1 MNQEKTT
8 LSATLNSWQDAVSA
22 DPDGIPNADDELPL
36 RSELFSAAQM
46 AAHGKHLAAR
56 HRLSTRGGPDRLLD
70 RLADN
75 DDVIAATC
83 AELTAAIKAGR
94 QVTPASEWL
103 LDNFYLIEEHIRTA
117 RRHLPKNYSK
127 ELPRLAD
134 QDAEGNPRV
143 YQIALEI
150 ISHGDG
156 RVDPESLARFVD
168 SYQEIAPLKLG
179 ELWAIPIML
188 RIALIENLRRVA
200 ARVYDNRQQRDRAN
214 TWADQMGE
222 TAEKNPSDLILLV
235 ADMARSPQPMSSGFV
250 AELARR
256 LQGQSSALT
265 LALQWVTTRL
275 ADDGLTIE
283 QQIQAEI
290 GQQAADQVSISNS
303 IGSLRFLGTMDWRE
317 FVETMS
323 AVEQTLRCD
332 PGDTYGK
339 MDFATRDNYRHVV
352 EQLAKRCDFTE
363 VQVAEQALALA
374 QANREPAR
382 GGLDLRTRHIGY
394 YLVGT
399 GLPALEDKLAVRKAF
414 GSKLRN
420 VGRTAPLTA
429 YLGGIAAFTALFT
442 ASVVVHAWH
451 NGLEGGLLVL
461 LGLMAAIGSSQLALA
476 LVNFM
481 ATQLAVPHPLPRMD
495 FKEGIPDDARTM
507 VVVPS
512 MLFTNDNVATLCEAL
527 EVRYLANRDPALRFC
542 LLTDF
547 ADAPNETMPEDAE
560 LLALARAAI
569 AQLNAKY
576 RDTAG
581 PGPVVVPLPDADDA
595 DDGMADAVAPVA
607 PFLLLHRPRVWSDS
621 EGAWIGVE
629 RKRGKLADLNAFLRG
644 GARDKFLVVEGDVHG
659 LQAIRYV
666 ITLDTD
672 TLLPRDSA
680 RQFVATMA
688 HPLNHPQLDPAGRRV
703 VEGYGILQPRVSASL
718 PSETASR
725 YERLC
730 GGEPG
735 IDPYTR
741 TVSDVY
747 QDVFYEGSFVGKGIY
762 DVDTFER
769 LLGSRL
775 PDNQVLSHDLLEGC
789 YLRAGLLSDAQ
800 LYETYPSRYSDD
812 VSRRHRWIRGDW
824 QLAGWLRTRVPTQDG
839 KREPNPLSSL
849 SRWKLFDN
857 LRRSVVAPVLTAL
870 LLLCW
875 ARLPTPWFWSAAVL
889 SVIFLPTFVSAL
901 VGLIEKPHDVRW
913 RQHMAGGLSSLKI
926 MFGHAVLQAAFLPY
940 EAWFSFD
947 AIVRTGW
954 RMLVSRRHLLEWRPS
969 SLARSST
976 DMETN
981 WQRMWF
987 SPVLAVGAAVMLSF
1001 ANPGAL
1007 FAAAPLLLL
1016 WFMAPVIAW
1025 WISLPMEPL
1034 GAELSDTD
1042 SLFLH
1047 TLARKTW
1054 RFFEDFVVAGD
1065 NWLPPDNMQE
1075 HPVLVVAHRTSP
1087 TNMGMSLLA
1096 NLTAWDF
1103 GFASLGQVLA
1113 RTAATFD
1120 TMDRMERHHG
1130 HFYNWYDT
1138 VSLAPL
1144 LPMYVSAVDSGNF
1157 AGHLL
1162 TLAPGL
1168 SALADQPIAG
1178 PRTLDGIGVT
1188 LQVVADYAGDAT
1200 AADAAAGAAAA
1211 DAGAVSAVAVVAAI
1225 AAMRSHLAEARR
1237 EAHTLPGLAHA
1248 LSVLCFDADAIL
1260 AAAAEPQ
1267 LRGWAE
1273 KLVFQCHDARDELF
1287 ELAPWMKAVQE
1298 YVVDSSLTRIPT
1310 LRELAGFTLAASASS
1325 DLAPSE
1331 RARQH
1336 TLMQLVGEGSAE
1348 ARRRLERIADLAAR
1362 ARQFA
1367 DMDFSFLYNTTTNLL
1382 AIGYN
1387 VSDRRLDASCY
1398 DLLASEIRLASFVG
1412 IAQGQFPQEHWFA
1425 LGRQLCVVGG
1435 QQLLLSWSGSMFE
1448 YLMPLLVMPT
1458 YRDTLLDQTYHAIIK
1473 AQIDYSRQRGVP
1485 WGISESGYNTVDANL
1500 NYQYR
1505 AFGVPGT
1512 GMKRG
1517 LADDLVIAPYAT
1529 MLGLMV
1535 DPGAACENLN
1545 RMAALGFM
1553 GKYGF
1558 YEAIDYTA
1566 SRLPRGQD
1574 FAVIRSFMAHHQGM
1588 GFLALSY
1595 LLHDRPMQRRFESD
1609 PLFQATMLVLQERVP
1624 KAGAFQSHTADLAAM
1639 RAPQAPASMPM
1650 RVIGTASTAQ
1660 PEVQLLSNGRYHVM
1674 VTAAGGSYSRWKD
1687 LAVTRWREDATADNW
1702 GNFCYVRDVDSGAF
1716 WSTTFQPTLAVPA
1729 KYEVI
1734 FSEGRAEFRRHDRGI
1749 DLYTE
1754 IVVSPEDDI
1763 ELRRTRITN
1772 QSQVARTIEF
1782 TSYAEVVMAPSAA
1795 DAAHPAFSKLF
1806 VQTEILRAENA
1817 ILCTRRPRTKDE
1829 QMPWLL
1835 NLMTVHDGAHDGL
1848 PSDVSFE
1855 TSRADFIGR
1864 ANSTVAP
1871 RALLEPAALAGGE
1884 GSVLDPIVAIRYK
1897 LTLQPD
1903 QVVTLDVV
1911 TGMTDT
1917 REAALHLID
1926 KYQDRHLADRVFEL
1940 AWTHSQVVLRQLNA
1954 TEADAQLYSRLASSI
1969 IYPNAA
1975 LRADA
1980 AILIRNQRGQSGLWA
1995 YAISG
2000 DLPIV
2005 LMQIKDPENIDLAR
2019 QMVQAH
2025 AYWRLKGLVVDLV
2038 IWYEDTS
2045 GYRQA
2050 LHEQIMGLIAS
2061 SIDAQSIDRPGGI
2074 FVRLL
2079 DQISPE
2085 DRVLMQSVAR
2095 AILSDARGSLADQIK
2110 RAMPLSPKLP
2120 MGVFEPRSEPYAPVV
2135 LSASTP
2141 AAVAANVPALILDN
2155 GTGGFSADGR
2165 EYVIRTDG
2173 ANRTPAPWVNVL
2185 ANPSFGSVVSESG
2198 QAYTWSENAH
2208 EFRLT
2213 PWDNDPV
2220 SDRGG
2225 EAFYVRDEATGK
2237 FWSPTALPVRANG
2250 QYTTRHGFG
2259 YSVFEHAEEAIHSE
2273 LTTFV
2278 ALDAPIKYSVIK
2290 LRNDS
2295 SVPRK
2300 LSVTGYVEWVLGDL
2314 RSKSSMHVITELD
2327 AQSGALFARNAY
2339 NTEFAGRVGFFQ
2351 VEAQNKTY
2359 TSDRHEFVGRNR
2371 NLAHPAAMNRAR
2383 LSGKVGAGL
2392 DPCAAIQV
2400 VIELQPG
2407 QERQLVF
2414 MLGVGGRR
2422 NADASGM
2429 VQRYKGGEAAQA
2441 AFDMVRDHWDATLG
2455 AVRIET
2461 PDPSLDVLAN
2471 GWLMYQTIACR
2482 MWARS
2487 GYYQSGGA
2495 FGFRD
2500 QLQDAMAMIHTQPQ
2514 ILREHLLLCAAHQ
2527 FVEGDVQHWW
2537 HPPSDRGVRTHCSD
2551 DYLWLPLA
2559 THRYVMGTGDASVLA
2574 EQAPFLE
2581 GRMLTQEEESYYD
2594 MPGHSRQSADLYE
2607 HCVRAIRRGLRFGQH
2622 GLPLIGTCDWN
2633 DGMDRVGNEGRGE
2646 SVWLAWFLYDVL
2658 TKFAEVAE
2666 LHHDPEFAVICRD
2679 EAKRLA
2685 ANVEAKAW
2693 DGKWY
2698 RRAYFDDGTP
2708 LGSST
2713 NDECQIDS
2721 ISQSWGVL
2729 SGAADPARTASAMA
2743 AVDARL
2749 VRRDFGLVQ
2758 LLDPPFDKGVLN
2770 PGYIRGYVPGVRE
2783 NGGQYTHAAI
2793 WTAMAFAKMGDS
2805 EKAWE
2810 LLRMI
2815 NPVNHSATPGASA
2828 LYKVEPY
2835 VVAADVYAVSPH
2847 IGRGGWSW
2855 YTGSSGWMYRLIVES
2870 LLGLRLEADT
2880 LHIEPCIPADWAEF
2894 KLQYRYRDTV
2904 YHITVALVEHAGRPN
2919 RIILDGCELQNGAIP
2934 LRDDQQPHSVMV
2946 QIPRPVKLEVK

>member
-1 MNQEKTT
+1 LNQEKTILSDT
-8 LSATLNSWQDAVSA
+8 LYSWQNAIRANLEGSTGA
-22 DPDGIPNADDELPL
+22 DEELPL

-46 AAHGKHLAAR
+46 AAHGRHLAAR
-56 HRLSTRGGPDRLLD
+56 HQLSKRGGPDRLLA
-70 RLADN
+70 RLAEN
-75 DDVIAATC
+75 DDVIAGTC

-94 QVTPASEWL
+94 QITPASEWL
-103 LDNFYLIEEHIRTA
+103 LDNFYLIEEQIRTA
-117 RRHLPKNYSK
+117 RRHLPKDYSK
-127 ELPRLAD
+127 QLPRLANEEAD
-134 QDAEGNPRV
+134 GNPRV

-156 RVDPESLARFVD
+156 RVDPESLTRFVD
-168 SYQEIAPLKLG
+168 AYQELAPLKLG

-200 ARVYDNRQQRDRAN
+200 ARVYENRTQRDRAN
-214 TWADQMGE
+214 TWADQMSE
-222 TAEKNPSDLILLV
+222 TAETNPSDLILLV
-235 ADMARSPQPMSSGFV
+235 ADMARSGQPMNSGFV
-250 AELARR
+250 AELSRR

-275 ADDGLTIE
+275 ADIGLTIE
-283 QQIQAEI
+283 QQIQSEI
-290 GQQAADQVSISNS
+290 QQQAADQVTISNS

-323 AVEQTLRCD
+323 AVEQVLRCD
-332 PGDTYGK
+332 PADTYGK
-339 MDFATRDNYRHVV
+339 MDFATRDNYRHVI
-352 EQLAKRCDFTE
+352 EQLAKRCSHTE
-363 VQVAEQALALA
+363 VQVAEATLALA
-374 QANREPAR
+374 QENREPSR
-382 GGLDLRTRHIGY
+382 GGLDTRTRHIGY
-394 YLVGT
+394 YLVGS
-399 GLPALEDKLAVRKAF
+399 GLATLERRLAVRYPA
-414 GSKLRN
+414 GSVLRKL
-420 VGRTAPLTA
+420 GRRAPLAT
-429 YLGGIAAFTALFT
+429 YLGAIVAFALLFT
-442 ASVVVHAWH
+442 SSVALHAWH
-451 NGLEGGLLVL
+451 GGVEGPLLVL
-461 LGLMAAIGSSQLALA
+461 LATMAAIGASQLGLA

-481 ATQLAVPHPLPRMD
+481 ATQLTRPHPLPRMD
-495 FKEGIPDDARTM
+495 FKEGIPDDARAL

-512 MLFTNDNVATLCEAL
+512 LLYSADNVATLCEAL
-527 EVRYLANRDPALRFC
+527 EVRYLANRDPGLRFC

-547 ADAPNETMPEDAE
+547 ADADSERMPNDV
-560 LLALARAAI
+560 ALVDQARACII
-569 AQLNAKY
+569 ALNLKY
-576 RDTAG
+576 RATAA
-581 PGPVVVPLPDADDA
+581 PGPLGVPMLDGEADLA
-595 DDGMADAVAPVA
+595 APVE
-607 PFLLLHRPRVWSDS
+607 PFLMLHRPRLWS
-621 EGAWIGVE
+621 EGERAWIGVE
-629 RKRGKLADLNAFLRG
+629 RKRGKLADLNSFLRG
-644 GARDKFLVVEGDVHG
+644 GARDKFSVVVGDTCG
-659 LQAIRYV
+659 LQNIRYV

-672 TLLPRDSA
+672 TQLPRDSA
-680 RQFVATMA
+680 RQFIATMA
-688 HPLNHPQLDPAGRRV
+688 HPLNQPQLDAAGRRV
-703 VEGYGILQPRVSASL
+703 IEGYGILQPRVSAAL
-718 PSETASR
+718 PSENASR

-747 QDVFYEGSFVGKGIY
+747 QDVFFEGSFIGKGIY

-769 LLGSRL
+769 LLGNRL
-775 PDNQVLSHDLLEGC
+775 PDNQILSHDLLEGC

-800 LYETYPSRYSDD
+800 LYETYPARYSDD

-824 QLAGWLRTRVPTQDG
+824 QLAGWLRLKVPAANG
-839 KREPNPLSSL
+839 KREPNPLSAL

-875 ARLPTPWFWSAAVL
+875 ALLPSPWFWNAAVL
-889 SVIFLPTFVSAL
+889 SVIFLPTIVSAL
-901 VGLIEKPHDVRW
+901 IGLIEKPHDMRW
-913 RQHMAGGLSSLKI
+913 RQHLTTGLSSLKV
-926 MFGHAVLQAAFLPY
+926 MFGHAALQTAFLPY
-940 EAWFSFD
+940 EAWFSVD
-947 AIVRTGW
+947 AILRTGW
-954 RMLVSRRHLLEWRPS
+954 RMLVSRRNLLEWRPS
-969 SLARSST
+969 SLASSST
-976 DMETN
+976 NLANN
-981 WQRMWF
+981 WRRMWF
-987 SPVLAVGAAVMLSF
+987 SPALAIGAALMLS
-1001 ANPGAL
+1001 ALNPAAL

-1016 WFMAPVIAW
+1016 WCMAPAIAW
-1025 WISLPMEPL
+1025 WISLPVARPT
-1034 GAELSDTD
+1034 AELSALQT
-1042 SLFLH
+1042 SFLQ

-1054 RFFEDFVVAGD
+1054 SFFEDFVGAED

-1075 HPVLVVAHRTSP
+1075 HPAWVIAHRTSP

-1096 NLTAWDF
+1096 NLSAWDF

-1113 RTAATFD
+1113 RTSASFA

-1138 VSLAPL
+1138 LTLMPL
-1144 LPMYVSAVDSGNF
+1144 QPMYVSSVDSGNL

-1168 SALADQPIAG
+1168 SALADQPIVSAQA
-1178 PRTLDGIGVT
+1178 LDGIAIT
-1188 LQVVADYAGDAT
+1188 LEVVSEYRGDAP
-1200 AADAAAGAAAA
+1200 ARLADAIQAMQALLAVRMREARTLPGMNDTLALLCAAA
-1211 DAGAVSAVAVVAAI
+1211 DAIVAAQ
-1225 AAMRSHLAEARR
+1225 AS
-1237 EAHTLPGLAHA
+1237 
-1248 LSVLCFDADAIL
+1248 
-1260 AAAAEPQ
+1260 AAEPQ
-1267 LRGWAE
+1267 LQMQAWAA
-1273 KLVFQCHDARDELF
+1273 KLAAQCHHARDELL
-1287 ELAPWMKAVQE
+1287 ELAPWLKVAQQH
-1298 YVVDSSLTRIPT
+1298 VVDSSLTRIPT
-1310 LRELAGFTLAASASS
+1310 LRELAVFTLTGSPDS
-1325 DLAPSE
+1325 DLAPNE
-1331 RARQH
+1331 RERQQ
-1336 TLMQLVGEGSAE
+1336 TLALLVAEGSA
-1348 ARRRLERIADLAAR
+1348 AAQRRLDQIALLAAQ

-1367 DMDFSFLYNTTTNLL
+1367 LMDFSFLYNSTTNLL

-1387 VSDRRLDASCY
+1387 VSERRLDASCY
-1398 DLLASEIRLASFVG
+1398 DLLASEVRLCSFVG

-1425 LGRQLCVVGG
+1425 LGRQLCIVGG
-1435 QQLLLSWSGSMFE
+1435 EQLLLSWSGSMFE

-1458 YRDTLLDQTYHAIIK
+1458 YQDTLLDQTYRAIIN

-1517 LADDLVIAPYAT
+1517 LADDLVVAPYAT

-1535 DPGAACENLN
+1535 DAEASCENLQ
-1545 RMAALGFM
+1545 RMAGLGFM

-1558 YEAIDYTA
+1558 YEAIDYTT

-1595 LLHDRPMQRRFESD
+1595 ALHNRPMQRRFESD

-1624 KAGAFQSHTADLAAM
+1624 KSGAFHSNTAELAAM
-1639 RAPQAPASMPM
+1639 RAPGAEVSMPM
-1650 RVIGTASTAQ
+1650 RIISQTSTAQ

-1674 VTAAGGSYSRWKD
+1674 VTSAGGSYSRWKD

-1702 GNFCYVRDVDSGAF
+1702 GNFCYVRDVDSGQF
-1716 WSTTFQPTLAVPA
+1716 WSTTFQPTLVEPK

-1734 FSEGRAEFRRHDRGI
+1734 FSEGRAEFRRHDRGL

-1763 ELRRTRITN
+1763 EMRRTRITN
-1772 QSQVARTIEF
+1772 QSNVRRTIEF
-1782 TSYAEVVMAPSAA
+1782 TSYAEVVMAPAAA

-1806 VQTEILRAENA
+1806 VQTEILRNENA

-1829 QMPWLL
+1829 HMPWLL
-1835 NLMTVHDGAHDGL
+1835 HLMTVHDGVLLDA
-1848 PSDVSFE
+1848 SFE
-1855 TSRADFIGR
+1855 TSRSEFIGR
-1864 ANSTVAP
+1864 TNSTVAP
-1871 RALLEPAALAGGE
+1871 RALLEPDPLHGSE
-1884 GSVLDPIVAIRYK
+1884 GSVLDPIVAIRYRV
-1897 LTLQPD
+1897 TLEPD
-1903 QVVTLDVV
+1903 QVITLDVV
-1911 TGMTDT
+1911 TGMTET
-1917 REAALHLID
+1917 REAALHLVD

-1954 TEADAQLYSRLASSI
+1954 SESDAQLYSRLASSI

-1980 AILIRNQRGQSGLWA
+1980 SILIRNHRGQSGLWA

-2005 LMQIKDPENIDLAR
+2005 LMQIKDPASIDLAR

-2050 LHEQIMGLIAS
+2050 LHDQIMGLIAS
-2061 SIDAQSIDRPGGI
+2061 GIDAQAIDRPGGI

-2079 DQISPE
+2079 DQISSE

-2095 AILSDARGSLADQIK
+2095 AIVSDARGSLADQVK
-2110 RAMPLSPKLP
+2110 RAAPVMSKFPA
-2120 MGVFEPRSEPYAPVV
+2120 GVFEARTEPHQLMAG
-2135 LSASTP
+2135 LDQG
-2141 AAVAANVPALILDN
+2141 ANAPALVLDN
-2155 GTGGFSADGR
+2155 GIGGFSADGR
-2165 EYVIRTDG
+2165 EYVIRTNG
-2173 ANRTPAPWVNVL
+2173 ASRTPAPWANVL

-2220 SDRGG
+2220 SDSGG
-2225 EAFYVRDEATGK
+2225 EAFYIRDEQSGK
-2237 FWSPTALPVRANG
+2237 FWSPCALPVRASG
-2250 QYTTRHGFG
+2250 EYLTRHGFG
-2259 YSVFEHAEEAIHSE
+2259 YSVFEHAEEAIHAE

-2295 SVPRK
+2295 SMPRR

-2314 RSKSSMHVITELD
+2314 RSKQSMHVVTELD
-2327 AQSGALFARNAY
+2327 PLSGALFARNAY
-2339 NTEFAGRVGFFQ
+2339 NTEFTGRVGFFQ
-2351 VEAQNKTY
+2351 VEAQNRTM
-2359 TSDRHEFVGRNR
+2359 TTDRNEFIGRNR
-2371 NLAHPAAMNRAR
+2371 NLANPAAMSRAR

-2400 VIELQPG
+2400 MFELQPG
-2407 QERQLVF
+2407 QERELVF

-2429 VQRYKGGEAAQA
+2429 VQRYNGSHAAAA
-2441 AFDMVRDHWDATLG
+2441 AFDLVREHWNNTLG

-2461 PDPSLDVLAN
+2461 PDPMLDVIAN

-2500 QLQDAMAMIHTQPQ
+2500 QLQDAMAMIHTQPN

-2559 THRYVMGTGDASVLA
+2559 THRYVIGTGDRSVLT
-2574 EQAPFLE
+2574 EPAPFLE
-2581 GRMLTQEEESYYD
+2581 GRMLAPDEESYYD
-2594 MPGHSRQSADLYE
+2594 MPGHSHQNADLYE
-2607 HCVRAIRRGLRFGQH
+2607 HCVRAIKRGLRFGEH

-2633 DGMDRVGNEGRGE
+2633 DGMDRVGNEGKGE

-2658 TKFAEVAE
+2658 IKFAEVAV
-2666 LHHDPEFAVICRD
+2666 LHEDHGFADSCRI
-2679 EAKRLA
+2679 EAKQLA
-2685 ANVEAKAW
+2685 ANVEQHAW
-2693 DGKWY
+2693 DGRWY

-2708 LGSST
+2708 LGSSS

-2729 SGAADPARTASAMA
+2729 SGAADPLRTASAMQ
-2743 AVDARL
+2743 AVDERL
-2749 VRRDFGLVQ
+2749 VKRDFGLVQ

-2793 WTAMAFAKMGDS
+2793 WTAMAFAKMGDG

-2815 NPVNHSATPGASA
+2815 NPVRHAMTPEASA

-2870 LLGLRLEADT
+2870 LLGLGLAGDQLT
-2880 LHIEPCIPADWAEF
+2880 IAPHLPLDWNDFRIA
-2894 KLQYRYRDTV
+2894 YRYRTSN
-2904 YHITVALVEHAGRPN
+2904 YAITVMPGDTAALT
-2919 RIILDGCELQNGAIP
+2919 LDGRALDANVITLVDDGREHVVEL
-2934 LRDDQQPHSVMV
+2934 RVV
-2946 QIPRPVKLEVK
+2946 RPRQVL

>member
-1 MNQEKTT
+1 LNQEKTILSET
-8 LSATLNSWQDAVSA
+8 LYSWQNAIRNNLEGSAV
-22 DPDGIPNADDELPL
+22 PEDELPL

-56 HRLSTRGGPDRLLD
+56 HQLSKRGGPDRLLA
-70 RLADN
+70 RLTEN
-75 DDVIAATC
+75 DEIIAGTC
-83 AELTAAIKAGR
+83 HELTAAIKAGR
-94 QVTPASEWL
+94 QITPASEWL
-103 LDNFYLIEEHIRTA
+103 LDNFYLIEEQIRTA
-117 RRHLPKNYSK
+117 RRHLPKDYSK
-127 ELPRLAD
+127 QLPRLANEE
-134 QDAEGNPRV
+134 AEGNPRV

-150 ISHGDG
+150 IAHGDG

-168 SYQEIAPLKLG
+168 AYQDIAPLKLG

-188 RIALIENLRRVA
+188 RLALIENLRRVA
-200 ARVYDNRQQRDRAN
+200 VRVFENRTQRDRAN
-214 TWADQMGE
+214 TWADQMSE

-235 ADMARSPQPMSSGFV
+235 ADMARSGQPMTSGFV

-275 ADDGLTIE
+275 AEVGLTIE
-283 QQIQAEI
+283 QQIQTEI
-290 GQQAADQVSISNS
+290 QQQAADQVTISNS
-303 IGSLRFLGTMDWRE
+303 IGSLRFLGTMDWQE

-332 PGDTYGK
+332 PADTYGK
-339 MDFATRDNYRHVV
+339 MDFATRDNYRHVI
-352 EQLAKRCDFTE
+352 EKLAKRCAHTE
-363 VQVAEQALALA
+363 MEVAEQALALA
-374 QANREPAR
+374 TEHRAPSH
-382 GGLDLRTRHIGY
+382 GGLDPRTRHVGY
-394 YLVGT
+394 YLVGA
-399 GLPALEDKLAVRKAF
+399 GLGALEQRLQVRNPPGAMLARIA
-414 GSKLRN
+414 R
-420 VGRTAPLTA
+420 RAPLAT
-429 YLGGIAAFTALFT
+429 YLGGIAIFTALFT
-442 ASVVVHAWH
+442 GAGVHQAWAH
-451 NGLEGGLLVL
+451 GLDGWQLVL
-461 LGLMAAIGSSQLALA
+461 LGVLAAIGTSQLALA

-481 ATQLAVPHPLPRMD
+481 ATQLTQPHPLPRMD
-495 FKEGIPDDARTM
+495 FTEGIPEDAHTL
-507 VVVPS
+507 VAVPS
-512 MLFTNDNVATLCEAL
+512 LIYSAASVAALCEAL
-527 EVRYLANRDPALRFC
+527 EVRYLANRDPGLRFC

-547 ADAPNETMPEDAE
+547 ADAPAQVMPEDAE
-560 LLALARAAI
+560 LLSHAHAAI
-569 AQLNAKY
+569 TLLNAKY
-576 RDTAG
+576 RAEQG
-581 PGPVVVPLPDADDA
+581 PAPVVPPLL
-595 DDGMADAVAPVA
+595 DGVAERAAPIE
-607 PFLLLHRPRVWSDS
+607 PFLLLHRPRMWS
-621 EGAWIGVE
+621 EGERAWIGFE
-629 RKRGKLADLNAFLRG
+629 RKRGKLSDLNAFLRG
-644 GARDKFLVVEGDVHG
+644 GGQDRFSLVVGDTSG
-659 LQAIRYV
+659 LQNIRYV

-672 TLLPRDSA
+672 TMLPRDAA
-680 RQFVATMA
+680 RRFIATMA
-688 HPLNHPQLDPAGRRV
+688 HPLNQPRLDAAGRRV
-703 VEGYGILQPRVSASL
+703 VEGYGILQPRVAAAL
-718 PSETASR
+718 PTENASR
-725 YERLC
+725 YETLC

-747 QDVFYEGSFVGKGIY
+747 QDVFYEGSFIGKGIY
-762 DVDTFER
+762 DVDTFET
-769 LLGSRL
+769 LLGNRL
-775 PDNQVLSHDLLEGC
+775 PDNQILSHDLLEGC

-800 LYETYPSRYSDD
+800 LYENYPARYSDD

-824 QLAGWLRTRVPTQDG
+824 QLAGWLRPSVPAAG
-839 KREPNPLSSL
+839 GRRERNPLSAL

-857 LRRSVVAPVLTAL
+857 LRRSVVAPVLTGLLLMCWAL
-870 LLLCW
+870 L
-875 ARLPTPWFWSAAVL
+875 PSPWFWSAAVL
-889 SVIFLPTFVSAL
+889 TVIFLPTFVSAL
-901 VGLIEKPHDVRW
+901 VGLVEKPHDMRW
-913 RQHMAGGLSSLKI
+913 GQHMAGGLTSLKL
-926 MFGHAVLQAAFLPY
+926 MFGHSALSLVFLPY
-940 EAWFSFD
+940 EAWFSLD

-954 RMLVSRRHLLEWRPS
+954 RMLVTRRKLLEWRPS

-976 DMETN
+976 NMDTN
-981 WQRMWF
+981 WKRMWF
-987 SPVLAVGAAVMLSF
+987 SPALAVGAAVMLSF
-1001 ANPGAL
+1001 VNPQAL
-1007 FAAAPLLLL
+1007 FAAAPILLL
-1016 WFMAPVIAW
+1016 WFMAPVVAW
-1025 WISLPMEPL
+1025 WISLPVER
-1034 GAELSDTD
+1034 ASARLSAPQT
-1042 SLFLH
+1042 LFLH

-1054 RFFEDFVVAGD
+1054 AFFEDFVGIED

-1075 HPVLVVAHRTSP
+1075 HPAWVVAHRTSP
-1087 TNMGMSLLA
+1087 TNIGMSLLA
-1096 NLTAWDF
+1096 NLTALDF
-1103 GFASLGQVLA
+1103 GFASLDQLLA
-1113 RTAATFD
+1113 RTGSAFD
-1120 TMDRMERHHG
+1120 TMSRMERYHG

-1138 VSLAPL
+1138 LTLAPL
-1144 LPMYVSAVDSGNF
+1144 QPMYVSTVDSGNL

-1168 SALADQPIAG
+1168 AALVDAPIAG
-1178 PRTLDGIGVT
+1178 GQTLDGIAVT
-1188 LQVVADYAGDAT
+1188 LEVVAEH
-1200 AADAAAGAAAA
+1200 AGAAAPEVQ
-1211 DAGAVSAVAVVAAI
+1211 DAI
-1225 AAMRSHLAEARR
+1225 AAMRAELAGQQRASD
-1237 EAHTLPGLAHA
+1237 TLPGMNDA
-1248 LSVLCFDADAIL
+1248 LKRLCAAADAIVAAL
-1260 AAAAEPQ
+1260 APAGDRQ
-1267 LRGWAE
+1267 LQGWAE
-1273 KLVFQCHDARDELF
+1273 KLALQCCRAYDQLL
-1287 ELAPWMKAVQE
+1287 ELAPWMKAAQE

-1310 LRELAGFTLAASASS
+1310 LRELAGFSLAGSPDS
-1325 DLAPSE
+1325 DLAPNE
-1331 RARQH
+1331 RARQQ
-1336 TLMQLVGEGSAE
+1336 TLSRMVEQGSA
-1348 ARRRLERIADLAAR
+1348 AATARIARIAELAAQAR
-1362 ARQFA
+1362 AFA
-1367 DMDFSFLYNTTTNLL
+1367 DMDFSFLYNSTTDLL

-1387 VSDRRLDASCY
+1387 VTDRRLDASCY
-1398 DLLASEIRLASFVG
+1398 DLLASEVRLCSFVG

-1435 QQLLLSWSGSMFE
+1435 EQLLLSWSGSMFE

-1458 YRDTLLDQTYHAIIK
+1458 YQNTLLDQTYRAIIS

-1529 MLGLMV
+1529 MMGLMV
-1535 DPGAACENLN
+1535 NPEAACENLQ
-1545 RMAALGFM
+1545 RMAGLGFM
-1553 GKYGF
+1553 GQYGF
-1558 YEAIDYTA
+1558 YEAIDYTTA
-1566 SRLPRGQD
+1566 RLPRGQE
-1574 FAVIRSFMAHHQGM
+1574 FAVVRSFMAHHQGM

-1595 LLHDRPMQRRFESD
+1595 LLHGRPMQRRFESD

-1624 KAGAFQSHTADLAAM
+1624 KSGAFHSNTAELAAM
-1639 RAPQAPASMPM
+1639 RAPAPEVSMPM
-1650 RVIGTASTAQ
+1650 RIITTASTAQ

-1674 VTAAGGSYSRWKD
+1674 ITSAGGSYSRWKD

-1716 WSTTFQPTLAVPA
+1716 WSTTFQPTLVEPR

-1734 FSEGRAEFRRHDRGI
+1734 FSEGRAEFRRHDRGL

-1754 IVVSPEDDI
+1754 MVVSPEDDI

-1772 QSQVARTIEF
+1772 KSNVRRTIEF
-1782 TSYAEVVMAPSAA
+1782 TSYAEVVMAPAAA
-1795 DAAHPAFSKLF
+1795 DNAHPAFSKLF
-1806 VQTEILRAENA
+1806 VQTEILRNENA
-1817 ILCTRRPRTKDE
+1817 ILCTRRPRSKGE
-1829 QMPWLL
+1829 QMPWML
-1835 NLMTVHDGAHDGL
+1835 NLMTVHDGVLLDA
-1848 PSDVSFE
+1848 SFE
-1855 TSRADFIGR
+1855 TSRAEFIGR
-1864 ANSTVAP
+1864 ANTAVAP
-1871 RALLEPAALAGGE
+1871 RALLQPEPLGGGE
-1884 GSVLDPIVAIRYK
+1884 GSVLDPVVAIRHK
-1897 LTLQPD
+1897 VTLDPD

-1954 TEADAQLYSRLASSI
+1954 SESDAQLYSRLAASI

-1980 AILIRNQRGQSGLWA
+1980 SILIRNHRGQSGLWA

-2005 LMQIKDPENIDLAR
+2005 LMQIKDPANIELAR

-2038 IWYEDTS
+2038 IWYEDNS

-2050 LHEQIMGLIAS
+2050 LHDQIMGLIAS
-2061 SIDAQSIDRPGGI
+2061 GIDAQAIDRPGGI

-2079 DQISPE
+2079 DQIAPE

-2095 AILSDARGSLADQIK
+2095 AIVSDARGTLADQIK
-2110 RAMPLSPKLP
+2110 RVAPVQPKLP
-2120 MGVFEPRSEPYAPVV
+2120 LGVFEPRAEPYQLLQLSDAAAP
-2135 LSASTP
+2135 
-2141 AAVAANVPALILDN
+2141 PALILDN
-2155 GTGGFSADGR
+2155 GIGGFTPDGR

-2173 ANRTPAPWVNVL
+2173 TARTPAPWVNVL

-2213 PWDNDPV
+2213 PWENDPV

-2225 EAFYVRDEATGK
+2225 EAFYIRDEATGRY
-2237 FWSPTALPVRANG
+2237 WSPTALPLRTKG
-2250 QYTTRHGFG
+2250 EFITRHGFG
-2259 YSVFEHAEEAIHSE
+2259 YSVFEHAEEGIRSE

-2295 SVPRK
+2295 TLPRK

-2314 RSKSSMHVITELD
+2314 RAKQSMHVVTELD
-2327 AQSGALFARNAY
+2327 PVSGALFARNAY
-2339 NTEFAGRVGFFQ
+2339 NTEFTGRVGFFQ
-2351 VEAQNKTY
+2351 VEAQNKTM
-2359 TSDRHEFVGRNR
+2359 TTDRNEFIGRNR
-2371 NLAHPAAMNRAR
+2371 NLGNPVAMARAR

-2400 VIELQPG
+2400 AIELQPG
-2407 QERQLVF
+2407 QERELVF

-2429 VQRYKGGEAAQA
+2429 VQRYNGSEAAAA

-2455 AVRIET
+2455 AVRVET
-2461 PDPSLDVLAN
+2461 PEPMLDVIAN

-2559 THRYVMGTGDASVLA
+2559 THRYVSATGDASVLS
-2574 EQAPFLE
+2574 EPAPFLE
-2581 GRMLTQEEESYYD
+2581 GRMLAPEEESYYD
-2594 MPGHSRQSADLYE
+2594 MPGHSHQSADLYE
-2607 HCVRAIRRGLRFGQH
+2607 HCVRAIKRGLRFGTH

-2633 DGMDRVGNEGRGE
+2633 DGMDRVGNEGKGE

-2658 TKFAEVAE
+2658 VKFADIAL
-2666 LHHDPEFAVICRD
+2666 LHNDQPFADTCRN
-2679 EAKRLA
+2679 EAKQLA
-2685 ANVEAKAW
+2685 ANVELNGW
-2693 DGKWY
+2693 DGRWY

-2708 LGSST
+2708 LGSAS

-2729 SGAADPARTASAMA
+2729 SGAADPQRSASAMQ
-2743 AVDARL
+2743 AVDQRL

-2793 WTAMAFAKMGDS
+2793 WTAMAFAKMGDGA
-2805 EKAWE
+2805 KAWE

-2815 NPVNHSATPGASA
+2815 NPVQHSASPAGSA

-2870 LLGLRLEADT
+2870 LLGLSLAGDKLTVAPHLPPEWDS
-2880 LHIEPCIPADWAEF
+2880 F
-2894 KLQYRYRDTV
+2894 KMNYRYRGAS
-2904 YHITVALVEHAGRPN
+2904 YAITVAWGDTASFSVDGRELEGNVIPLADDGREHAVALRLVRP
-2919 RIILDGCELQNGAIP
+2919 
-2934 LRDDQQPHSVMV
+2934 RDV
-2946 QIPRPVKLEVK
+2946 L

>member
-1 MNQEKTT
+1 LNQEKTILSDT
-8 LSATLNSWQDAVSA
+8 LYSWQNAIRNNL
-22 DPDGIPNADDELPL
+22 DGEPVTDDELPL

-56 HRLSTRGGPDRLLD
+56 HQLSKRGGPDRLLA
-70 RLADN
+70 RLTEN
-75 DDVIAATC
+75 AAIISGTC

-94 QVTPASEWL
+94 QITPASEWM
-103 LDNFYLIEEHIRTA
+103 LDNFYLIEEQIRTA
-117 RRHLPKNYSK
+117 RRHLPKDYSK
-127 ELPRLAD
+127 ELPRLANEE
-134 QDAEGNPRV
+134 AEGNPRV

-156 RVDPESLARFVD
+156 RVDPESLSRFVD
-168 SYQEIAPLKLG
+168 AYQDVAPLKLG

-188 RIALIENLRRVA
+188 RLALIENLRRVA
-200 ARVYDNRQQRDRAN
+200 ARVYENRMQRDRAN
-214 TWADQMGE
+214 TWADQMSE

-235 ADMARSPQPMSSGFV
+235 ADMARSRQPMNSGFV

-275 ADDGLTIE
+275 ADVGLTIE

-290 GQQAADQVSISNS
+290 QQQAADQVTISNS

-332 PGDTYGK
+332 PADTYGK
-339 MDFATRDNYRHVV
+339 MDFATRDNYRHII
-352 EQLAKRCDFTE
+352 EQLAKRCSYTE
-363 VQVAEQALALA
+363 VQVAEQALELA

-382 GGLDLRTRHIGY
+382 GGLDMRTRHIGY
-394 YLVGT
+394 YLVGS
-399 GLPALEDKLAVRKAF
+399 GLPALEKKLAVRYPAAEMLGKI
-414 GSKLRN
+414 
-420 VGRTAPLTA
+420 GRGAPLAT
-429 YLGGIAAFTALFT
+429 YLGAIALFTALFT
-442 ASVVVHAWH
+442 ASVVLHAWEG
-451 NGLEGGLLVL
+451 GLEGGLLVL
-461 LGLMAAIGSSQLALA
+461 LGVMAAIGSSQLALA

-481 ATQLAVPHPLPRMD
+481 ATQLTKPHPLPRMD

-512 MLFTNDNVATLCEAL
+512 MLFTADNVGSLCEAL
-527 EVRYLANRDPALRFC
+527 EVRYLANRDPGLRFC

-560 LLALARAAI
+560 LLSLARAAI
-569 AQLNAKY
+569 RQLNAKY
-576 RDTAG
+576 RDPEG
-581 PGPVVVPLPDADDA
+581 PGPVGLPMLDGVPDIEPPAE
-595 DDGMADAVAPVA
+595 
-607 PFLLLHRPRVWSDS
+607 PFLLLHRPRVWS
-621 EGAWIGVE
+621 EGERAWIGYE

-644 GARDKFLVVEGDVHG
+644 GARDKFSVVEGELNG
-659 LQAIRYV
+659 LLNIRYV

-672 TLLPRDSA
+672 TQLPRDSA

-688 HPLNHPQLDPAGRRV
+688 HPLNQPQLDAAGRRV

-718 PSETASR
+718 PSENASR

-747 QDVFYEGSFVGKGIY
+747 QDVFYEGSFIGKGIY

-769 LLGSRL
+769 LLGHRL

-824 QLAGWLRTRVPTQDG
+824 QLAGWLRPKVPAAG
-839 KREPNPLSSL
+839 AKRESNPLSALSL
-849 SRWKLFDN
+849 WKLFDN

-875 ARLPTPWFWSAAVL
+875 ARLPSPWFWSAAIL

-901 VGLIEKPHDVRW
+901 VGLIEKPHDMRW
-913 RQHMAGGLSSLKI
+913 RQHMASGLSSLKI
-926 MFGHAVLQAAFLPY
+926 MFGHAVLQATFLPY
-940 EAWFSFD
+940 EAWFSLD

-954 RMLVSRRHLLEWRPS
+954 RMLVTRRNLLEWRPS

-976 DMETN
+976 NMETN

-987 SPVLAVGAAVMLSF
+987 SPALAVGAALMLSF
-1001 ANPGAL
+1001 YNPGAL
-1007 FAAAPLLLL
+1007 FAAAPVLLL

-1025 WISLPMEPL
+1025 WISLPMARET
-1034 GAELSDTD
+1034 AELSPIQ

-1054 RFFEDFVVAGD
+1054 GFFEDFVGAED

-1075 HPVLVVAHRTSP
+1075 HPAWVVAHRTSP

-1096 NLTAWDF
+1096 NLTAHDF
-1103 GFASLGQVLA
+1103 GFATLRQVLE
-1113 RTAATFD
+1113 RTGATFA

-1138 VSLAPL
+1138 ISLVPL
-1144 LPMYVSAVDSGNF
+1144 HPMYVSSVDSGNL

-1178 PRTLDGIGVT
+1178 ARTLDGIGVT
-1188 LQVVADYAGDAT
+1188 LQVVAEH
-1200 AADAAAGAAAA
+1200 AADAAPAVRDAIGAMQ
-1211 DAGAVSAVAVVAAI
+1211 DQLGE
-1225 AAMRSHLAEARR
+1225 RLR

-1248 LSVLCFDADAIL
+1248 LDMLCDGADAIL
-1260 AAAAEPQ
+1260 AALALAPAGEPHLQ
-1267 LRGWAE
+1267 GWAG
-1273 KLVFQCHDARDELF
+1273 KLAAHSRGARDELL
-1287 ELAPWMKAVQE
+1287 ELAPWMKSAQE

-1310 LRELAGFTLAASASS
+1310 LRELAGFGMTASPSS
-1325 DLAPSE
+1325 DLAPNE
-1331 RARQH
+1331 RSRQH
-1336 TLMQLVGEGSAE
+1336 ALTQLVAEGSAA
-1348 ARRRLERIADLAAR
+1348 ARRRLDQIADLVTR

-1398 DLLASEIRLASFVG
+1398 DLLASEVRLASFVG

-1435 QQLLLSWSGSMFE
+1435 EQLLLSWSGSMFE
-1448 YLMPLLVMPT
+1448 YLMPLLVMPS
-1458 YRDTLLDQTYHAIIK
+1458 YQNTLLDQTYRAIIN
-1473 AQIDYSRQRGVP
+1473 AQVDYARQRGVP

-1517 LADDLVIAPYAT
+1517 LADDLVVAPYAT

-1535 DPGAACENLN
+1535 DAEASCENLQ
-1545 RMAALGFM
+1545 RMHGMGFM

-1558 YEAIDYTA
+1558 YEAIDYTTA
-1566 SRLPRGQD
+1566 RLPRGQD

-1624 KAGAFQSHTADLAAM
+1624 KAGAFHSHTADLAAM
-1639 RAPQAPASMPM
+1639 RAPVSEVSMPM
-1650 RVIGTASTAQ
+1650 RIITTASTAQ

-1674 VTAAGGSYSRWKD
+1674 ITSAGGSYSRWKD
-1687 LAVTRWREDATADNW
+1687 LSVTRWREDATADNW

-1716 WSTTFQPTLAVPA
+1716 WSTTFQPTLVEPK

-1734 FSEGRAEFRRHDRGI
+1734 FSEGRAEFRRNDRGL

-1763 ELRRTRITN
+1763 EMRRTRITN
-1772 QSQVARTIEF
+1772 KSNVRRTIEF
-1782 TSYAEVVMAPSAA
+1782 TSYAEVVMAPAAA

-1806 VQTEILRAENA
+1806 VQTEILRNENA

-1829 QMPWLL
+1829 HMPWLL
-1835 NLMTVHDGAHDGL
+1835 NLMTVHDGVLLDA
-1848 PSDVSFE
+1848 SFE

-1871 RALLEPAALAGGE
+1871 RALLEPQPLAGGE
-1884 GSVLDPIVAIRYK
+1884 GSVLDPVVAIRYK
-1897 LTLQPD
+1897 LTLEPD
-1903 QVVTLDVV
+1903 QVVVLDVV
-1911 TGMTDT
+1911 TGMTET

-1954 TEADAQLYSRLASSI
+1954 TESDAQLYSRLASSI

-1980 AILIRNQRGQSGLWA
+1980 SILIRNHRGQSGLWA

-2005 LMQIKDPENIDLAR
+2005 LMQIKDPANIELAR

-2038 IWYEDTS
+2038 IWYEDNS

-2050 LHEQIMGLIAS
+2050 LHDQIMGLIAS
-2061 SIDAQSIDRPGGI
+2061 GIDAQAIDRPGGI

-2110 RAMPLSPKLP
+2110 RAAPVVPKLP
-2120 MGVFEPRSEPYAPVV
+2120 LGVFEARAEPYTLLDQAGAP
-2135 LSASTP
+2135 P
-2141 AAVAANVPALILDN
+2141 APALILDN
-2155 GTGGFSADGR
+2155 GIGGFSADGR

-2173 ANRTPAPWVNVL
+2173 GSRTPAPWANVL

-2213 PWDNDPV
+2213 PWHNDPV
-2220 SDRGG
+2220 SDAGG
-2225 EAFYVRDEATGK
+2225 EAFYIRDEATGR

-2250 QYTTRHGFG
+2250 EYTTRHGFG
-2259 YSVFEHAEEAIHSE
+2259 YSVFEHTEEAIHSA

-2278 ALDAPIKYSVIK
+2278 ALDAPIKYSVVR

-2295 SVPRK
+2295 STPRR

-2314 RSKSSMHVITELD
+2314 RSKSSMHVVTELD
-2327 AQSGALFARNAY
+2327 PLSGALFARNAY
-2339 NTEFAGRVGFFQ
+2339 NTEFTGRVGFFQ
-2351 VEAQNKTY
+2351 VEAQNKTI
-2359 TSDRHEFVGRNR
+2359 TADRNEFVGRNR
-2371 NLAHPAAMNRAR
+2371 NLANPAAMNRAR
-2383 LSGKVGAGL
+2383 LSGKIGAGL

-2407 QERQLVF
+2407 QERELVF

-2429 VQRYKGGEAAQA
+2429 VQRYNGSSAAQA

-2461 PDPSLDVLAN
+2461 PDPTLDVIAN

-2559 THRYVMGTGDASVLA
+2559 THRYVVGTGDRSVLT
-2574 EQAPFLE
+2574 EPAPFLE

-2594 MPGHSRQSADLYE
+2594 MPGHSHQNADLYE
-2607 HCVRAIRRGLRFGQH
+2607 HCVRAIKRGLRFGVH

-2633 DGMDRVGNEGRGE
+2633 DGMDRVGNEGKGE
-2646 SVWLAWFLYDVL
+2646 SVWLAWFLFDVL
-2658 TKFAEVAE
+2658 TKFAEVAV
-2666 LHHDPEFAVICRD
+2666 LHDDQAFADTCRN
-2679 EAKRLA
+2679 EARQLA
-2685 ANVEAKAW
+2685 HNVEVNAW

-2729 SGAADPARTASAMA
+2729 SGAADPARTASAMHE
-2743 AVDARL
+2743 VDQRL

-2793 WTAMAFAKMGDS
+2793 WTAMAFARMGDS
-2805 EKAWE
+2805 AKAWE

-2815 NPVNHSATPGASA
+2815 NPVHHSASPEGSA

-2870 LLGLRLEADT
+2870 LLGLGLAGDQLT
-2880 LHIEPCIPADWAEF
+2880 IAPHLPAEWNSF
-2894 KLQYRYRDTV
+2894 KLHYRYRTAN
-2904 YHITVALVEHAGRPN
+2904 YAITVMPGETAALT
-2919 RIILDGCELQNGAIP
+2919 LDGQALEGNAITLADDGRDHVVELRV
-2934 LRDDQQPHSVMV
+2934 L
-2946 QIPRPVKLEVK
+2946 RPVPMAVAG

>member
-1 MNQEKTT
+1 M
-8 LSATLNSWQDAVSA
+8 AT
-22 DPDGIPNADDELPL
+22 
-36 RSELFSAAQM
+36 
-46 AAHGKHLAAR
+46 HGRHLAAR
-56 HRLSTRGGPDRLLD
+56 HQLSKKGGADRLLA
-70 RLADN
+70 RLTENAE
-75 DDVIAATC
+75 VIAGTC
-83 AELTAAIKAGR
+83 GELTAAIKASR
-94 QVTPASEWL
+94 QITPASEWL
-103 LDNFYLIEEHIRTA
+103 LDNFYLIEEQIRTA
-117 RRHLPKNYSK
+117 RRHLPKDYSK
-127 ELPRLAD
+127 ELPRLANEEV
-134 QDAEGNPRV
+134 EGNPRV

-156 RVDPESLARFVD
+156 RVDPESLSRFVD
-168 SYQEIAPLKLG
+168 AYQEVAPLKLG

-188 RIALIENLRRVA
+188 RLALIENLRRVA
-200 ARVYDNRQQRDRAN
+200 ARVYDNRTQRDRAN
-214 TWADQMGE
+214 TWADQMSE

-235 ADMARSPQPMSSGFV
+235 ADMARSRQPMTSGFV

-275 ADDGLTIE
+275 ADVGLTIE

-290 GQQAADQVSISNS
+290 QQQAADQVTISNS

-323 AVEQTLRCD
+323 AVEQTLRAD
-332 PGDTYGK
+332 PADTYGK
-339 MDFATRDNYRHVV
+339 MDFATRDNYRHVI
-352 EQLAKRCDFTE
+352 EQLAKRCDHTE
-363 VQVAEQALALA
+363 VQVATQALELA
-374 QANREPAR
+374 QENREPSK
-382 GGLDLRTRHIGY
+382 GGLDMRTRHIGY
-394 YLVGT
+394 YLVGN
-399 GLPALEDKLAVRKAF
+399 GLPALEKRLAVRSSPAEAF
-414 GSKLRN
+414 ARI
-420 VGRTAPLTA
+420 GRAAPLA
-429 YLGGIAAFTALFT
+429 SYLGAIFVFTALFT
-442 ASVVVHAWH
+442 ATVTLHAYR
-451 NGLEGGLLVL
+451 NGLEGGLLIL
-461 LGLMAAIGSSQLALA
+461 LGVLAAIGASQLALA

-481 ATQLAVPHPLPRMD
+481 ATQLTKPHPLPRMD
-495 FKEGIPDDARTM
+495 FKEGIPDDARTI
-507 VVVPS
+507 VAVPS
-512 MLFTNDNVATLCEAL
+512 LLYSPDNVAALVEAL
-527 EVRYLANRDPALRFC
+527 EVRYLANRDPGLRFC

-547 ADAPNETMPEDAE
+547 ADAPSETMPDDAE
-560 LLALARAAI
+560 LLALATRLI
-569 AQLNAKY
+569 QQLNLKY
-576 RDTAG
+576 QDPEG
-581 PGPVVVPLPDADDA
+581 PGPVGIPMLDGVPDVDA
-595 DDGMADAVAPVA
+595 AVE
-607 PFLLLHRPRVWSDS
+607 PFLLLHRPRKWN
-621 EGAWIGVE
+621 ECERAWIGFE
-629 RKRGKLADLNAFLRG
+629 RKRGKLSDLNAFLRG
-644 GARDKFLVVEGDVHG
+644 GARDKFSLVVGDTCG
-659 LQAIRYV
+659 LENVRYV
-666 ITLDTD
+666 ITLDSD
-672 TLLPRDSA
+672 TQLPRDSA
-680 RQFVATMA
+680 RQFIATMA
-688 HPLNHPQLDPAGRRV
+688 HPLNQPRLNADGTRV
-703 VEGYGILQPRVSASL
+703 IEGYGILQPRVTASL
-718 PSETASR
+718 PSEEASR
-725 YERLC
+725 YEHLC

-747 QDVFYEGSFVGKGIY
+747 QDVFYEGSFIGKGIY
-762 DVDTFER
+762 DVDIFER
-769 LLGSRL
+769 LLGNRL
-775 PDNQVLSHDLLEGC
+775 PDNQILSHDLLEGC

-800 LYETYPSRYSDD
+800 LYENYPARYSDD

-824 QLAGWLRTRVPTQDG
+824 QLAGFLLPRVPAHGG
-839 KREPNPLSSL
+839 KREPNPLSAL

-870 LLLCW
+870 LLVTW
-875 ARLPTPWFWSAAVL
+875 ALLPSPWFWSAAIL
-889 SVIFLPTFVSAL
+889 AVIFLPTFVNAL
-901 VGLIEKPHDVRW
+901 FGLIEKPHDMRW
-913 RQHMAGGLSSLKI
+913 GQHMASGTSSLKL
-926 MFGHAVLQAAFLPY
+926 MFGHALLQAAFLPY
-940 EAWFSFD
+940 EAWFSLD

-954 RMLVSRRHLLEWRPS
+954 RMLVSRRNLLEWRPS

-976 DMETN
+976 NMETN
-981 WQRMWF
+981 WRRMWF
-987 SPVLAVGAAVMLSF
+987 SPALAVGAAVMLSF
-1001 ANPGAL
+1001 LNPVAL
-1007 FAAAPLLLL
+1007 FAAAPVLLL

-1025 WISLPMEPL
+1025 WISLPIEREA
-1034 GAELSDTD
+1034 AELSAQQ
-1042 SLFLH
+1042 SAFLRA
-1047 TLARKTW
+1047 LARRTW
-1054 RFFEDFVVAGD
+1054 GFFEDFVGAED

-1075 HPVLVVAHRTSP
+1075 HPTWVVAHRTSP

-1103 GFASLGQVLA
+1103 GFATLDQVLS
-1113 RTAATFD
+1113 RTSSAFA
-1120 TMDRMERHHG
+1120 TMDRMERYHG

-1138 VSLAPL
+1138 ISLAPL
-1144 LPMYVSAVDSGNF
+1144 QPMYVSSVDSGNL

-1168 SALADQPIAG
+1168 AALADHPIVS
-1178 PRTLDGIGVT
+1178 PRTLDGISIT
-1188 LQVVADYAGDAT
+1188 LHLVQEYAGDA
-1200 AADAAAGAAAA
+1200 GP
-1211 DAGAVSAVAVVAAI
+1211 AV
-1225 AAMRSHLAEARR
+1225 
-1237 EAHTLPGLAHA
+1237 
-1248 LSVLCFDADAIL
+1248 ADAIL
-1260 AAAAEPQ
+1260 AMRGLLAEAERDANTLPGLTHGTAGLCRAADAIVAALAPDAEPHLQ
-1267 LRGWAE
+1267 SWAE
-1273 KLVFQCHDARDELF
+1273 KLATQCRNAHAELL
-1287 ELAPWMKAVQE
+1287 ELAPWMRAAQE

-1310 LRELAGFTLAASASS
+1310 LRELAVFSMSGGS
-1325 DLAPSE
+1325 DLAPAE

-1336 TLMQLVGEGSAE
+1336 TLTQLVAEGA
-1348 ARRRLERIADLAAR
+1348 AAAQRRLIQIDELAAR
-1362 ARQFA
+1362 ARAFA
-1367 DMDFSFLYNTTTNLL
+1367 DMDFSFLYNSTTNLL

-1387 VSDRRLDASCY
+1387 VTDRRLDASCY
-1398 DLLASEIRLASFVG
+1398 DLLASEVRLASFVG

-1425 LGRQLCVVGG
+1425 LGRQLCIVGG
-1435 QQLLLSWSGSMFE
+1435 EQLLLSWSGSMFE

-1458 YRDTLLDQTYHAIIK
+1458 YENTLLDQTYRAIIN
-1473 AQIDYSRQRGVP
+1473 AQIDYSKQRGVP

-1529 MLGLMV
+1529 MMGLMV
-1535 DPGAACENLN
+1535 NAEASCENLQ
-1545 RMAALGFM
+1545 RMAGLGFM

-1558 YEAIDYTA
+1558 YEAIDYTQT
-1566 SRLPRGQD
+1566 RLPRGQD
-1574 FAVIRSFMAHHQGM
+1574 YAVVRSFMAHHQGM
-1588 GFLALSY
+1588 GFLSLSY

-1624 KAGAFQSHTADLAAM
+1624 KTGAFHSHTADLAAM
-1639 RAPQAPASMPM
+1639 RAPVTEVSMPM
-1650 RVIGTASTAQ
+1650 RIISQTNTPQ

-1674 VTAAGGSYSRWKD
+1674 VTSAGGSYSRWKD
-1687 LAVTRWREDATADNW
+1687 LAVTRWREDATEDDW

-1716 WSTTFQPTLAVPA
+1716 WSTTFQPTLVEPK

-1734 FSEGRAEFRRHDRGI
+1734 FSEGRAEFRRSDKGI

-1754 IVVSPEDDI
+1754 MVVSPEDDI

-1772 QSQVARTIEF
+1772 KSQTRRTIEF
-1782 TSYAEVVMAPSAA
+1782 TSYAEVVMAPAAA
-1795 DAAHPAFSKLF
+1795 DNAHPAFSKLF
-1806 VQTEILRAENA
+1806 VQTEILRNENA
-1817 ILCTRRPRTKDE
+1817 ILCTRRPRAKDE
-1829 QMPWLL
+1829 HMPWLL
-1835 NLMTVHDGAHDGL
+1835 NLMTVHDGVLLDA
-1848 PSDVSFE
+1848 SFE
-1855 TSRADFIGR
+1855 TSRPDFIGR

-1871 RALLEPAALAGGE
+1871 RAMLDAEPLRGGE

-1897 LTLQPD
+1897 VTLEPD

-1911 TGMTDT
+1911 TGMTET
-1917 REAALHLID
+1917 REQAMHLID

-1954 TEADAQLYSRLASSI
+1954 SESDAQLYSRLASTI
-1969 IYPNAA
+1969 IYPHAG

-1980 AILIRNQRGQSGLWA
+1980 STLIRNHRGQSGLWA

-2005 LMQIKDPENIDLAR
+2005 LMQIKDPANIDLAR

-2038 IWYEDTS
+2038 IWYEDQS

-2050 LHEQIMGLIAS
+2050 LHDQIMGLIAS
-2061 SIDAQSIDRPGGI
+2061 GIDAQAIDRPGGI

-2079 DQISPE
+2079 DQISNE

-2110 RAMPLSPKLP
+2110 RAAPTFPKLP
-2120 MGVFEPRSEPYAPVV
+2120 LAVFEPRAESYQQLA
-2135 LSASTP
+2135 AP
-2141 AAVAANVPALILDN
+2141 AAPKLELVLEN
-2155 GTGGFSADGR
+2155 GIGGFTKDGR
-2165 EYVIRTDG
+2165 EYVIRTDSTH
-2173 ANRTPAPWVNVL
+2173 RTPAPWVNVL
-2185 ANPSFGSVVSESG
+2185 ANQTFGSVVSESG

-2220 SDRGG
+2220 ADSGG
-2225 EAFYVRDEATGK
+2225 EAFYIRDEHTGR
-2237 FWSPTALPVRANG
+2237 FWSPTALPVRSNG
-2250 QYTTRHGFG
+2250 HFTTRHGFG
-2259 YSVFEHAEEAIHSE
+2259 YSVFEHDEESIHSE

-2278 ALDAPIKYSVIK
+2278 ALDAPIKYSVVK

-2295 SVPRK
+2295 TTPRK

-2314 RSKSSMHVITELD
+2314 RPKQSMHVVTELD
-2327 AQSGALFARNAY
+2327 PLSGALFARNAY
-2339 NTEFAGRVGFFQ
+2339 NTEFTGRVGFFQ
-2351 VEAQNKTY
+2351 VEAQNRSVTC
-2359 TSDRHEFVGRNR
+2359 DRNEFIGRNR
-2371 NLAHPAAMNRAR
+2371 NLGNPAAMMRSR

-2400 VIELQPG
+2400 AIELQPG
-2407 QERQLVF
+2407 QERELVF

-2429 VQRYKGGEAAQA
+2429 VQRYNGSTAAAA
-2441 AFDMVRDHWDATLG
+2441 AFDMVRDHWNATLG

-2461 PDPSLDVLAN
+2461 PEPMLDVIAN

-2559 THRYVMGTGDASVLA
+2559 AHRYVIGTGDTGVLS
-2574 EQAPFLE
+2574 EPAPFLE
-2581 GRMLTQEEESYYD
+2581 GRMLAPEEESYYD
-2594 MPGHSRQSADLYE
+2594 MPGHSHQNADLYE
-2607 HCVRAIRRGLRFGQH
+2607 HCVRAIKRGLRFGEH

-2633 DGMDRVGNEGRGE
+2633 DGMDRVGNEGKGE

-2658 TKFAEVAE
+2658 VKFAEVAE
-2666 LHHDPEFAVICRD
+2666 LHDDQAFADTCRN
-2679 EAKRLA
+2679 EAKQLA
-2685 ANVEAKAW
+2685 HNVETNAW

-2708 LGSST
+2708 LGSHS

-2729 SGAADPARTASAMA
+2729 SGAADPERTASAMEQ
-2743 AVDARL
+2743 VDQRL
-2749 VRRDFGLVQ
+2749 VRRDFGLIQ

-2793 WTAMAFAKMGDS
+2793 WTAMAFAKMGQGD
-2805 EKAWE
+2805 KAWE

-2815 NPVNHSATPGASA
+2815 NPVQHGGTPEGAA

-2870 LLGLRLEADT
+2870 LLGLSLASDKLTVTPHLPSGWDT
-2880 LHIEPCIPADWAEF
+2880 F
-2894 KLQYRYRDTV
+2894 KLHYRYRTSN
-2904 YHITVALVEHAGRPN
+2904 YEITVVAGAEGWMKVDGRDVEDNTVSLVDDGRTHEV
-2919 RIILDGCELQNGAIP
+2919 RLQIA
-2934 LRDDQQPHSVMV
+2934 R
-2946 QIPRPVKLEVK
+2946 

>member
-1 MNQEKTT
+1 MLSRFEPTRSQPASPGGLAAHAYARLPLNQEKNILSET
-8 LSATLNSWQDAVSA
+8 LYSWQDAIRNH
-22 DPDGIPNADDELPL
+22 PDGNLGEDDELPL

-56 HRLSTRGGPDRLLD
+56 HQLSKRGGPDRLLA
-70 RLADN
+70 RLTENAE
-75 DDVIAATC
+75 VIAGTC
-83 AELTAAIKAGR
+83 AELTAAIKAAR
-94 QVTPASEWL
+94 QITPASEWL
-103 LDNFYLIEEHIRTA
+103 LDNLYLIEEQIRTA

-127 ELPRLAD
+127 ELPRLTNPEAG
-134 QDAEGNPRV
+134 GNPRV
-143 YQIALEI
+143 YQLALEI

-168 SYQEIAPLKLG
+168 AYQDTAPLKLG

-200 ARVYDNRQQRDRAN
+200 ARVYDNRTQRDRAN
-214 TWADQMGE
+214 IWADQMSE

-235 ADMARSPQPMSSGFV
+235 ADMARSGQPMTSGFV

-275 ADDGLTIE
+275 ADIGLTIE

-290 GQQAADQVSISNS
+290 QQQAADQVTISNS

-332 PGDTYGK
+332 PADTYGK
-339 MDFATRDNYRHVV
+339 MDFATRDNYRHIV
-352 EQLAKRCDFTE
+352 ENLAKRSSHTE
-363 VQVAEQALALA
+363 VQVAEQALELA
-374 QANREPAR
+374 RENRVPAQ

-394 YLVGT
+394 YLVGS
-399 GLPALEDKLAVRKAF
+399 GLPALEKRLQVRSAP
-414 GSKLRN
+414 GAALSTL
-420 VGRTAPLTA
+420 GRAAPLAT
-429 YLGGIAAFTALFT
+429 YLGAIVVFTALFT
-442 ASVVVHAWH
+442 VTVTLTAWRG
-451 NGLEGGLLVL
+451 GLEGALLVL
-461 LGLMAAIGSSQLALA
+461 VAVMAAIGSSQLALA

-481 ATQLAVPHPLPRMD
+481 ATQLTHPHPLPRMD
-495 FKEGIPDDARTM
+495 FKDGIPDDARAM
-507 VVVPS
+507 VVVPTLIYS
-512 MLFTNDNVATLCEAL
+512 ADNIAALCEAL
-527 EVRYLANRDPALRFC
+527 EVRYLANRDRSLRFC

-547 ADAPNETMPEDAE
+547 ADAPAEVMPEDAE
-560 LLALARAAI
+560 LVALARAAI
-569 AQLNAKY
+569 VQLNAKY
-576 RDTAG
+576 HYPEG
-581 PGPVVVPLPDADDA
+581 PGPVGVPML
-595 DDGMADAVAPVA
+595 DGVRDIDMQPE
-607 PFLLLHRPRVWSDS
+607 PFLLLHRPRVWS
-621 EGAWIGVE
+621 EGEQAWIGHE

-644 GARDKFLVVEGDVHG
+644 GARDKFAHVVGDTNG
-659 LQAIRYV
+659 LMSVRYV

-672 TLLPRDSA
+672 TQLPRDAA

-688 HPLNHPQLDPAGRRV
+688 HPLNQPRLDASGRRV
-703 VEGYGILQPRVSASL
+703 IEGYGILQPRVTAAL
-718 PSETASR
+718 PSENSSR

-730 GGEPG
+730 GGEAG

-747 QDVFYEGSFVGKGIY
+747 QDVFYEGSFIGKGIY
-762 DVDTFER
+762 DVDAFER
-769 LLGSRL
+769 LLGNRL
-775 PDNQVLSHDLLEGC
+775 PDNQILSHDLLEGC

-800 LYETYPSRYSDD
+800 LYETYPPCYSDD

-824 QLAGWLRTRVPTQDG
+824 QVAGWLFPRVPGYNG
-839 KREPNPLSSL
+839 KREPNPLSAL

-857 LRRSVVAPVLTAL
+857 LRRSLVAPVLTAL
-870 LLLCW
+870 LLICW
-875 ARLPTPWFWSAAVL
+875 ALLPSPWFWSAAIL
-889 SVIFLPTFVSAL
+889 AVIFLPTFVNAL
-901 VGLIEKPHDVRW
+901 FGLIEKPHDMLW
-913 RQHMAGGLSSLKI
+913 QQHMASGLSSLRI
-926 MFGHAVLQAAFLPY
+926 MFAHAVLQTAFLPY
-940 EAWFSFD
+940 EAWFSLD
-947 AIVRTGW
+947 AIARTGW
-954 RMLVSRRHLLEWRPS
+954 RMLVTRRRLLEWRPS

-981 WQRMWF
+981 WKRMWF
-987 SPVLAVGAAVMLSF
+987 SPALAVGGALMLSYYN
-1001 ANPGAL
+1001 AGAL
-1007 FAAAPLLLL
+1007 FAAAPVLLL

-1025 WISLPMEPL
+1025 WISLPTERDT
-1034 GAELSDTD
+1034 AELSATQT
-1042 SLFLH
+1042 LFLH

-1054 RFFEDFVVAGD
+1054 SFFEDFVGAED

-1075 HPVLVVAHRTSP
+1075 HPAWVVAHRTSP
-1087 TNMGMSLLA
+1087 TNVGMSLLA
-1096 NLTAWDF
+1096 NLTASDF
-1103 GFASLGQVLA
+1103 GFATLDQVLS
-1113 RTAATFD
+1113 RTGATFA
-1120 TMDRMERHHG
+1120 TMARMERHHG

-1138 VSLAPL
+1138 LTLAPL
-1144 LPMYVSAVDSGNF
+1144 QPMYVSAVDSGNL

-1168 SALADQPIAG
+1168 SALADQPIASAQALYG
-1178 PRTLDGIGVT
+1178 ISITLE
-1188 LQVVADYAGDAT
+1188 VVDQYAGDASPE
-1200 AADAAAGAAAA
+1200 AKE
-1211 DAGAVSAVAVVAAI
+1211 AI
-1225 AAMRSHLAEARR
+1225 AAMRTVLAERMR
-1237 EAHTLPGLAHA
+1237 EARTLPGLADA
-1248 LSVLCFDADAIL
+1248 LAQLAKSADTL
-1260 AAAAEPQ
+1260 LEAAASGEPLLQ
-1267 LRGWAE
+1267 SWTE
-1273 KLVFQCHDARDELF
+1273 KLAEQCHSFYGALL
-1287 ELAPWMKAVQE
+1287 ELAPWIKAVQE

-1310 LRELAGFTLAASASS
+1310 LRELAAFTLTGSPDS

-1336 TLMQLVGEGSAE
+1336 ALTQLVAEGA
-1348 ARRRLERIADLAAR
+1348 AAAQRRLLQITDLAEQ

-1367 DMDFSFLYNTTTNLL
+1367 DMEFSFLYNTTTNLL

-1387 VSDRRLDASCY
+1387 VSERRLDASYY
-1398 DLLASEIRLASFVG
+1398 DLLASEVRLASFVG

-1425 LGRQLCVVGG
+1425 LGRQLCIVGG
-1435 QQLLLSWSGSMFE
+1435 EQLLLSWSGSMFE

-1458 YRDTLLDQTYHAIIK
+1458 YRNTLLDQTYNAIIK

-1517 LADDLVIAPYAT
+1517 LADDLVVAPYAT

-1535 DPGAACENLN
+1535 DAEASCENLE
-1545 RMAALGFM
+1545 RMAGLGFM

-1558 YEAIDYTA
+1558 YEAIDYTTA
-1566 SRLPRGQD
+1566 RLPRGQE
-1574 FAVIRSFMAHHQGM
+1574 FAVVRSFMAHHQGM

-1595 LLHDRPMQRRFESD
+1595 LLHERPMQRRFESD

-1624 KAGAFQSHTADLAAM
+1624 KASAFHSHTADLAAM
-1639 RAPQAPASMPM
+1639 RSPTAGASMPM
-1650 RVIGTASTAQ
+1650 RIITSPSTAQ

-1674 VTAAGGSYSRWKD
+1674 ITAAGGSYSRWKD
-1687 LAVTRWREDATADNW
+1687 LSVTRWREDATADNW
-1702 GNFCYVRDVDSGAF
+1702 GNFCYVRDVDSGQF
-1716 WSTTFQPTLAVPA
+1716 WSTMLQPTLVEPK

-1734 FSEGRAEFRRHDRGI
+1734 FSEGRAEFRRHDRGL

-1763 ELRRTRITN
+1763 EMRRTRITN
-1772 QSQVARTIEF
+1772 KSQVVRTIEF
-1782 TSYAEVVMAPSAA
+1782 TSYAEVVMAPAAA

-1806 VQTEILRAENA
+1806 VQTEILRNENA

-1829 QMPWLL
+1829 HSPWLL
-1835 NLMTVHDGAHDGL
+1835 NLMTVHDGVLLDA
-1848 PSDVSFE
+1848 SFE

-1871 RALLEPAALAGGE
+1871 RAMLEPQALAGGE
-1884 GSVLDPIVAIRYK
+1884 GSVLDPVVAIRYK

-1903 QVVTLDVV
+1903 QVVVLDVV

-1940 AWTHSQVVLRQLNA
+1940 AWTHSQVILRQLNA
-1954 TEADAQLYSRLASSI
+1954 TESDAQLYSRLASAI

-1980 AILIRNQRGQSGLWA
+1980 SILIRNHRGQSGLWA

-2050 LHEQIMGLIAS
+2050 LHDQIMGLIAS
-2061 SIDAQSIDRPGGI
+2061 GIDAQAIDRPGGI

-2079 DQISPE
+2079 DQISNE

-2095 AILSDARGSLADQIK
+2095 AILTDARGSLADQIK
-2110 RAMPLSPKLP
+2110 RAAPVVPKLP
-2120 MGVFEPRSEPYAPVV
+2120 LAVFEARPEAYQLLDYLPDGAARAP
-2135 LSASTP
+2135 
-2141 AAVAANVPALILDN
+2141 LILDN
-2155 GTGGFSADGR
+2155 GIGGFSADGC

-2173 ANRTPAPWVNVL
+2173 KSRTPAPWVNVL

-2225 EAFYVRDEATGK
+2225 EAFYIRDETTGR
-2237 FWSPTALPVRANG
+2237 FWSPTALPVRAEG
-2250 QYTTRHGFG
+2250 QYVTRHGFG
-2259 YSVFEHAEEAIHSE
+2259 YSVFEHDEQAIHSE

-2278 ALDAPIKYSVIK
+2278 ALDAPIKYSVVK

-2295 SVPRK
+2295 TVPRK

-2314 RSKSSMHVITELD
+2314 RPKSSMHVVTEVD
-2327 AQSGALFARNAY
+2327 PVSGGLFARNAY
-2339 NTEFAGRVGFFQ
+2339 NTEFSGRVGFFQ
-2351 VEAQNKTY
+2351 VAAQNKTM
-2359 TSDRHEFVGRNR
+2359 TADRNEFIGRNR
-2371 NLAHPAAMNRAR
+2371 NLANPAAMGRAR

-2400 VIELQPG
+2400 MIELQPG
-2407 QERQLVF
+2407 QERELVF

-2422 NADASGM
+2422 NADAAGM
-2429 VQRYKGGEAAQA
+2429 VQRYNGSAAA
-2441 AFDMVRDHWDATLG
+2441 AAALDMVREHWDTTLG

-2461 PDPSLDVLAN
+2461 PEPMLDVIAN

-2559 THRYVMGTGDASVLA
+2559 THRYVIGTGDRSVLT
-2574 EQAPFLE
+2574 EPAPFLE
-2581 GRMLTQEEESYYD
+2581 GRLLAQDEESYYD
-2594 MPGHSRQSADLYE
+2594 MPGHSHQSADLYE
-2607 HCVRAIRRGLRFGQH
+2607 HCVRAIKRGLRFGEH

-2633 DGMDRVGNEGRGE
+2633 DGMDRVGNDGKGE

-2658 TKFAEVAE
+2658 TKFAEVAL
-2666 LHHDPEFAVICRD
+2666 LHDDAAFADTCRN
-2679 EAKRLA
+2679 EAKQLA
-2685 ANVEAKAW
+2685 HNVEAHAW
-2693 DGKWY
+2693 DGRWY

-2708 LGSST
+2708 LGSAS

-2729 SGAADPARTASAMA
+2729 SGAANPERAASAMA
-2743 AVDARL
+2743 AVDERL
-2749 VRRDFGLVQ
+2749 VRRDYGLVQ

-2793 WTAMAFAKMGDS
+2793 WTAMAFARMGDS
-2805 EKAWE
+2805 ARAWE

-2815 NPVNHSATPGASA
+2815 NPVEHGATAQGAA

-2870 LLGLRLEADT
+2870 LLGLDLAGDQLT
-2880 LHIEPCIPADWAEF
+2880 IAPLLPDNWDIF
-2894 KLQYRYRDTV
+2894 KMQYRYRTAN
-2904 YHITVALVEHAGRPN
+2904 YAITVTAGATAGLT
-2919 RIILDGCELQNGAIP
+2919 LDGKALDGNAITLLDDGSDHVVVLTVVRSDGA
-2934 LRDDQQPHSVMV
+2934 R
-2946 QIPRPVKLEVK
+2946 